1 METKLTEKEF
11 DVIIEALEHLLN
23 KGDASSII
31 SQLTASIL
39 CRNNESKQKI
49 EEKMEDF
56 NQRRE
61 AEKKELRKRS
71 CTITGKLYMMKDLI
85 VEG

>member
-1 METKLTEKEF
+1 
-11 DVIIEALEHLLN
+11 
-23 KGDASSII
+23 
-31 SQLTASIL
+31 
-39 CRNNESKQKI
+39 
-49 EEKMEDF
+49 MEDF